1 VFTGKRHFQGA
12 VEKGMSGLEMYQR
25 FADER
30 HEGLKVDEN
39 TWGGNRIAGGL
50 YMPGRFKGHRLSIQ
64 FS

>member
-1 VFTGKRHFQGA
+1 
-12 VEKGMSGLEMYQR
+12 MSGLEMYQR

-30 HEGLKVDEN
+30 HEELKVDEN